1 MNYFFQMI
9 SVIWGNMQSRS
20 VTIFTGRNYNFI
32 FINQVVYF
40 INYFTINF
48 GSIISIIAYFTPSRP
63 RPESLIPP

>member
-9 SVIWGNMQSRS
+9 SVIWGIMRCRS
-20 VTIFTGRNYNFI
+20 LTIFTGRKYNF
-32 FINQVVYF
+32 FFNNQVVYF
-40 INYFTINF
+40 INYFTINL